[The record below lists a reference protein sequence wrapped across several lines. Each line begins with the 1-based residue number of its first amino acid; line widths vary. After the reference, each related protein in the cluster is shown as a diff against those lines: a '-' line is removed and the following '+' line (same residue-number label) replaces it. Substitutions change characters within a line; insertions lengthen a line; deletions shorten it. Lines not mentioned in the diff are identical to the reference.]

1 MKPINTKATT
11 VVLGA
16 PEDWNAEIDGPC
28 HGLPI
33 VRTEDEPL
41 LQYSYWCAGLRERLA
56 ILLGRPI
63 RLCVFG
69 ISHPPVHLDTK

>member
-1 MKPINTKATT
+1 MKPIHTSATT

-16 PEDWNAEIDGPC
+16 PEDWNDEVDGPC
-28 HGLPI
+28 AGLPL
-33 VRTEDEPL
+33 VRVDL
-41 LQYSYWCAGLRERLA
+41 LQYSYWRPSLRERLD
-56 ILLGRPI
+56 ILRGKPV

>member
-1 MKPINTKATT
+1 VKPIHTKDTT

-16 PEDWNAEIDGPC
+16 PANWSAEINGPC
-28 HGLPI
+28 GGLPI
-33 VRTEDEPL
+33 ARPQDDQFH
-41 LQYSYWCAGLRERLA
+41 QYSHWRANWRERLA
-56 ILLGRPI
+56 ILLGRPV

>member
-1 MKPINTKATT
+1 MKPIHTDATT

-16 PEDWNAEIDGPC
+16 PANWNAEIDGPC

-33 VRTEDEPL
+33 VRTEDDP
-41 LQYSYWCAGLRERLA
+41 LQYSYWSTTWRQRLS
-56 ILLGRPI
+56 ILFGKPI

-69 ISHPPVHLDTK
+69 AGHPPVHLDTK